1 MKSILERGC
10 FFIGAAKPPGCRR
23 FGPPVAGWFKGFK
36 GEGGALRALNIKG
49 KGARLRRRL
58 CRRGVEKGSQ
68 VGQAFGVRVE
78 TAPGGNELYCLTV
91 QRGGKGTRFVG
102 ER

>member
-1 MKSILERGC
+1 MGPLRGP
-10 FFIGAAKPPGCRR
+10 GAEGSARR
-23 FGPPVAGWFKGFK
+23 WRTGSKGS
-36 GEGGALRALNIKG
+36 KG
-49 KGARLRRRL
+49 KGARLRLRLWPAGAGRL

-78 TAPGGNELYCLTV
+78 TAPGGKELYCPTV